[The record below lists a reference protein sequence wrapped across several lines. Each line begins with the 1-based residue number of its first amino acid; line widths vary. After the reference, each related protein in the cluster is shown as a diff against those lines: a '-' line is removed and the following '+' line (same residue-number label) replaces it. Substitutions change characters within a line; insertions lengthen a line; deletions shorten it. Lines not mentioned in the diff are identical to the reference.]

1 MRPPHGTPASGLGAG
16 LRWLRSLMTPDAQN
30 AAPRL
35 AARILPAPV
44 APRAPLNLLVIADA
58 AGATLQINLLR
69 PLRAALAAGA
79 CRIHLVTEAE
89 EAAWR
94 LAGGRPGETVRRLW
108 DEAAPTAIFVSR
120 YGGGLAEEIVA
131 AAKRHRTPLL
141 YHLDDNL
148 FAVPREAGASKVAKY
163 GAPERQA
170 AMRHLLSQADLVYLS
185 TTRLR
190 DQLAEAGLLPVR
202 RDAVQIA
209 RIASASDPLEPG
221 VPRDGPGPVF
231 GYMASSSH
239 GPDLALALPGIEAA
253 LQRHPGARFEIYGSL
268 PMPGTLAGRF
278 GARVRHHPA
287 VPDYDAFLRGLA
299 DLGWHWGLAPLRQ
312 GRFNEAKTDTKWV
325 EYAAA
330 GIPCL
335 ASHHP
340 VYEAPLAAGAAVS
353 VGDDEWAEALPAAV
367 ADAAARESMLAAA
380 QRRLRAEHGLA
391 RMTAQLTEAFGAAG
405 VPRALLALPGMGP
418 G

>member
-1 MRPPHGTPASGLGAG
+1 MRPPHDSAGFGLGAG
-16 LRWLRSLMTPDAQN
+16 LRWLRSRVAPDARN
-30 AAPRL
+30 ATPRL
-35 AARILPAPV
+35 AARILPSPD

-69 PLRAALAAGA
+69 PLRASLAAGA

-94 LAGGRPGETVRRLW
+94 LAGGRPAEAVRRLW
-108 DEAAPTAIFVSR
+108 DEVAPEAVFVSR

-131 AAKRHRTPLL
+131 AAKRHRTPLV

-148 FAVPREAGASKVAKY
+148 FAVPREAGAAKAAKY

-170 AMRHLLSQADLVYLS
+170 AMRHMLSQADLVLLS
-185 TTRLR
+185 TSRLR
-190 DQLAEAGLLPVR
+190 DQLAEAGLLPAR
-202 RDAVQIA
+202 RDAVQVA
-209 RIASASDPLEPG
+209 GIASASDPLEPAITHEAA
-221 VPRDGPGPVF
+221 GPVF

-253 LQRHPGARFEIYGSL
+253 LQRLPAARFEIYGSL

-312 GRFNEAKTDTKWV
+312 GSFNEAKTDTKWV

-335 ASHHP
+335 ASRHP
-340 VYEAPLAAGAAVS
+340 VYEASLAAGAAVP
-353 VGDDEWAEALPAAV
+353 VGDGDWAETLPAAL
-367 ADAAARESMLAAA
+367 ADAAWRDRVLAAA
-380 QRRLRAEHGLA
+380 QQRLRAEHGLA
-391 RMTAQLTEAFGAAG
+391 RMTTQLAEALGAAG
-405 VPRALLALPGMGP
+405 VPRGLLALPGMCP